1 MNHSD
6 MVLMM
11 DELDALGVDMS
22 DSGLKIPLSSNLDS
36 FFPGESWETC
46 CYATLWAFLRRDR
59 VLPAEIMNRIFL
71 GPVTKWTRIMMAG
84 E

>member
-6 MVLMM
+6 MVVMM
-11 DELDALGVDMS
+11 DELEALGVDMTGA
-22 DSGLKIPLSSNLDS
+22 GLKSPLSSNLDS
-36 FFPGESWETC
+36 FFPDDGWETC
-46 CYATLWAFLRRDR
+46 CYATLWAFLRSDR
-59 VLPAEIMNRIFL
+59 VLPAAIMNRIVL